1 MNTQTIASDFSL
13 AYTVSH
19 NFLGRGSCN
28 IVVAVADMVLS
39 AADFVGEHDSSFVIF
54 SRLLLFSSSFGS
66 VLAATS
72 PASPIS
78 NEDSCF
84 FRLEDSL
91 LQPFLFLIF
100 SWSSDPDGGGTK
112 SCLLIKDKITVGSEL
127 DRERWYEMATER
139 LQNILKSI
147 SCVCLECASPVTKPP
162 YAKPISI
169 PTARTDLTRQ

>member
-1 MNTQTIASDFSL
+1 
-13 AYTVSH
+13 
-19 NFLGRGSCN
+19 
-28 IVVAVADMVLS
+28 MVLS
-39 AADFVGEHDSSFVIF
+39 AADFVGERDSSSVIF
-54 SRLLLFSSSFGS
+54 SRLLLFSPSFGS

-72 PASPIS
+72 PVSPIS

-100 SWSSDPDGGGTK
+100 SWSSDPDDGGGTK

-169 PTARTDLTRQ
+169 PTARTDLNRQ